1 MNTQSDVTTVQSP
14 VKEDYPSRFQTKHDL
29 KVLAIVYVAG
39 LLFLFFLKIPIGVI
53 FNVIIAAEISAIPV
67 SRLFAPKVDEVTANS
82 KKMLGEEAHQIGKAI
97 VFLFC
102 CIFIGIPVFGII
114 TIPYI
119 LVYL

>member
-1 MNTQSDVTTVQSP
+1 MNTQSNATTQSSSQ
-14 VKEDYPSRFQTKHDL
+14 KNSPSGTQMKHDL

-39 LLFLFFLKIPIGVI
+39 LLFLFFLKIPIGVVL
-53 FNVIIAAEISAIPV
+53 NVIIAVEISTIPV
-67 SRLFAPKVDEVTANS
+67 SRLFAPKVDEMTANS

-102 CIFIGIPVFGII
+102 CIFIGLPVFGII